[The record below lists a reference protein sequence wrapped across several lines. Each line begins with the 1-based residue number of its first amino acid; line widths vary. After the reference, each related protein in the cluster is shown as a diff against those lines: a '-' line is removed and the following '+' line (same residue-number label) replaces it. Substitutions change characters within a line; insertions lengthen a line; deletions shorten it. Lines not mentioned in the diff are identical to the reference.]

1 MITNP
6 ISASSIDQLI
16 TNFIDLL
23 RTISFPLGIVIVIIA
38 AYLFVTSAG
47 NEEQLRT
54 AKKTIL
60 YLFIG
65 FLFIILARAIA
76 EIILNWFR
84 TP

>member
-6 ISASSIDQLI
+6 IAASSIDLLI

-23 RTISFPLGIVIVIIA
+23 RTISFPLGIVIVIVA

-47 NEEQLRT
+47 NEEQLKT
-54 AKKTIL
+54 AKRTIL

-65 FLFIILARAIA
+65 FLFIILAKAIA
-76 EIILNWFR
+76 EIILSWFK
-84 TP
+84 

>member
-1 MITNP
+1 MENP
-6 ISASSIDQLI
+6 ITATSLDLLI

-47 NEEQLRT
+47 NEEQLKT
-54 AKKTIL
+54 AKRTIL

-65 FLFIILARAIA
+65 FLFIILAKAIA
-76 EIILNWFR
+76 EIILNWFK
-84 TP
+84 